1 MATNLSRLLSRSLE
15 TTARTRVTKS
25 KSFKQAR
32 AELIKAIAKA
42 DGSSTSVTYMVLRG
56 KAQCPER
63 KCLAAFA
70 QVLPNVGMKQIMAA
84 TARDGCKYNA
94 NGYGRRSRSKA
105 ASLGFV
111 VKNGAVQL
119 VRRA

>member
-1 MATNLSRLLSRSLE
+1 VRK
-15 TTARTRVTKS
+15 RVTK
-25 KSFKQAR
+25 KKTFKQAR

-70 QVLPNVGMKQIMAA
+70 QVLPVGMKQIMAA
-84 TARDGCKYNA
+84 TALDGCKYNA
-94 NGYGRRSRSKA
+94 NGYGRRSKSKA

-111 VKNGAVQL
+111 VKNGAVKL